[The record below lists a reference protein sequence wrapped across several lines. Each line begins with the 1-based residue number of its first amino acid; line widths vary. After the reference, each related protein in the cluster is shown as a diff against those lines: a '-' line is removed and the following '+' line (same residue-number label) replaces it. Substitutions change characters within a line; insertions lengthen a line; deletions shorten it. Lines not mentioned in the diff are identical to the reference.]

1 MVIQKNKVDKTN
13 NDMKK
18 KEERKSERRKK
29 HQLQIL
35 QDVIKQ
41 KKIQMHKKS
50 HDN

>member
-13 NDMKK
+13 NDMKQ
-18 KEERKSERRKK
+18 KEERKSERKK

-35 QDVIKQ
+35 QNDIKP

>member
-13 NDMKK
+13 NDMKQ

-35 QDVIKQ
+35 QNVIKQ
-41 KKIQMHKKS
+41 KKFKCIKKS